1 MKRSYRNIL
10 NNVARQHVPDDINLF
25 PNIAAQLERNTLM
38 KTLHA
43 RPVISIIIL
52 MFVLSLLS
60 GVVYA
65 VGHTLGYIP
74 GIGIVNQDT
83 PIRTLDQPAT
93 TERDGI
99 KLTVNDAVLTSEKA
113 IVLYTLENVPW
124 DILSQQESE
133 PGCHDL
139 PFLRLPDG
147 SMLASSEGGGYS
159 TQMRVVY
166 PPIPAGVDEV
176 TFILPCIMNS
186 MPGLAPEDWELPI
199 SFGST
204 SPDMTIV
211 PVIEIAPTPV
221 SESLNEKA
229 HFVLD
234 NSLLVGDQYILT
246 GIINQPEAGGKI
258 ELINIQVTDTAGAQV
273 NTQMPA
279 LTDLPSFDWGLQFQA
294 ETVELPITL
303 TFEWKKIAPIV
314 GSTAVFEFDAGENPQ
329 PGQEWAVNQPI
340 QIGGRTITLET
351 IRADSRGGYNFSF
364 SGDPDVSGLSLQI
377 SGTAALGGGGGRDGQ
392 GKFSVSQSYT
402 KLPEGTLRVI
412 LSNLL
417 VASPSETWS
426 MQWSFENPPG
436 VETIELTSSSEIC
449 LTQAKWIQ
457 VTEQNDL
464 QFPAVEG
471 KIITTV
477 SEGGLL
483 PAIYV
488 SNPDGSSSRKA
499 ATGGWPSLSNAGDR
513 LAYSAGDGLH
523 VLDLSTGKNTAF
535 GYDGYGIIWS
545 PDDTRL
551 LFTTTF
557 NLYLVNSDGTN
568 LEKINT
574 EASQVLATVGW
585 LPDNQGI
592 IYSMLTGAGFELR
605 RYDLESG
612 EIEALFTIN
621 NKAGYGALSPDG
633 KWLVFAD
640 RVSEAINWSIFV
652 SRLDGSERR
661 LIAEPEVPTSFTS
674 VWGPDGNWLVIN
686 TKTSDGKQIPVLVN
700 PISCQSAVMPL
711 SGAVQGW
718 SR

>member
-10 NNVARQHVPDDINLF
+10 NDVARQHIPTNTDLF
-25 PNIAAQLERNTLM
+25 PKIAAQLERNILM
-38 KTLHA
+38 KTFHA
-43 RPVISIIIL
+43 SPAISIIIL
-52 MFVLSLLS
+52 VVALSLLT

-65 VGHTLGYIP
+65 VGHALGYIP
-74 GIGIVNQDT
+74 GIGFVNQDT
-83 PIRTLDQPAT
+83 LVRTLIQPAT
-93 TERDGI
+93 SERDGI
-99 KLTVNDAVLTSEKA
+99 KLTVTDAVLTSEKTV
-113 IVLYTLENVPW
+113 VLYTLDNVPW
-124 DILSQQESE
+124 DIMSRQENE
-133 PGCHDL
+133 PGCYDL
-139 PFLRLPDG
+139 PLLRLPDG
-147 SMLASSEGGGYS
+147 SMLASNEAGGFS
-159 TQMRVVY
+159 SQMRVVY
-166 PPIPAGVDEV
+166 PAIPAGVDDV

-186 MPGLAPEDWELPI
+186 LPGLGPENWELRI
-199 SFGST
+199 GFGST
-204 SPDMTIV
+204 SPEMTIV
-211 PVIEIAPTPV
+211 PVIQITPNPVVESMNETAP
-221 SESLNEKA
+221 
-229 HFVLD
+229 FVLD

-246 GIINQPEAGGKI
+246 GTTKQPEADGYI
-258 ELINIQVTDTAGAQV
+258 ELINIQVTDAEGTQV

-294 ETVELPITL
+294 EAVEFPITL
-303 TFEWKKIAPIV
+303 AFEWKKIEPIV
-314 GSTAVFEFDAGENPQ
+314 GSTAVFKFDVGENPQ

-377 SGTAALGGGGGRDGQ
+377 PGAAVLGGGGGGDGQ

-402 KLPEGTLRVI
+402 ELPKSKLKVI

-417 VASPSETWS
+417 VSTPPETWS
-426 MQWSFENPPG
+426 MQWSFENPP
-436 VETIELTSSSEIC
+436 EFEANELASSSEAC
-449 LTQAKWIQ
+449 LTVTKWNQ
-457 VTEQNDL
+457 LTEQNEM
-464 QFPAVEG
+464 QFPTVEG

-477 SEGGLL
+477 NEGGLL
-483 PAIYV
+483 PAIYI
-488 SNPDGSSSRKA
+488 SNPDGSNSRYA

-523 VLDLSTGKNTAF
+523 VFDLSTEENITF

-574 EASQVLATVGW
+574 DPSQVLATVGW

-592 IYSMLTGAGFELR
+592 IYSKLTGAGFELIK
-605 RYDLESG
+605 YNLDSG
-612 EIEALFTIN
+612 ETETLFTIN

-640 RVSEAINWSIFV
+640 RVSEAANWSIFTSHV
-652 SRLDGSERR
+652 DGSERR
-661 LIAEPEVPTSFTS
+661 LIAEPEVPTAFMS
-674 VWGPDGNWLVIN
+674 VWSPDGSWVVIN
-686 TKTSDGKQIPVLVN
+686 THSSDGSQIPVLVN
-700 PISCQSAVMPL
+700 LFTCQSAVMSL
-711 SGAVQGW
+711 SGPVHGW